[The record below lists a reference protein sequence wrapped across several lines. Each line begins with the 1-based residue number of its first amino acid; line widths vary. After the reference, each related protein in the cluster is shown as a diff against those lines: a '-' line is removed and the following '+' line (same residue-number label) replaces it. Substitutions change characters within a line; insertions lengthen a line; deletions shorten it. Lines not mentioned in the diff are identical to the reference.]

1 MNDKNKNSSESYD
14 DKEALR
20 FHAEGKPGKIA
31 ISATKP
37 METQSDLSLA
47 YSPGVA
53 APVIAISEKPE
64 TVYDYTSKGNL
75 VAVISN
81 GSAILGLGNLGSLAA
96 KPVMEGK
103 AVLFKRFADVDA
115 IDIEID
121 SEDAEVFSSTVEKI
135 GRTFGGINLE
145 DISAPDCFIIESELR
160 EKLDI
165 PVFHDDQHGTAIIS
179 TAGIINALDLT
190 NKKIEN
196 VKVVVNGA
204 GAAGIACLELLKSMG
219 LPHENAILCDSK
231 GPIYIGRDENI
242 NQWKAAHAVDTDARS
257 LADAIKGSDIFL
269 GLSVKDAL
277 TKEMLETMNK
287 DPIVFAMAN
296 PDPEIDPKLAK
307 EVRPDC
313 IIATGRSDYPNQV
326 NNVLG
331 FPYIFRGALDVRAK
345 TINDEMKIACAE
357 ALAKLAREDVP
368 DEVAAAYSGI
378 RPRYGP
384 DYIIPAP
391 FDPRLIRDIPPAVA
405 KAALESGVARM
416 PIVDED
422 AYKNRLSARLD
433 PAAAVMQ
440 PIYQKAK
447 RLMKKVVFAEGEEEK
462 VIRAALN
469 FRELGLGIPVLVGRK
484 EIIEKSLSEIGQQ
497 LHSGIEIVNAEISD
511 KSDEYTNYLY
521 SRLQRRGVLAR
532 DCLRM
537 VNNDRNIFSACMVS
551 LGDADAMVTGVTRN
565 YSLALE
571 DIRKV
576 IDPAENK
583 RMVGISVI
591 ISENKTVLVGDTN
604 VHDMPSAEEIAD
616 ITQAGAD
623 LARKLGLDPHA
634 ALLAYSSFGYPEG
647 ERSTFMREAV
657 DILDKRNVDFDYD
670 GEMAADV
677 ALNPE
682 AMKLYPFCRL
692 TEPANVL
699 IMPAIHSA
707 SISTK
712 LLQELGGATLVGP
725 LLVGLSKPVQI
736 APTGCTVSELVNLAT
751 IAACDLGN

>member
-257 LADAIKGSDIFL
+257 LADAMKGSDIFL

-484 EIIEKSLSEIGQQ
+484 ENIEKSLSEIGQQ

-551 LGDADAMVTGVTRN
+551 MGDADSMVTGVTRN